1 MLLLKL
7 LLVPSLIALITL
19 AGRRWGPAVAGWLSG
34 FPVVAGP
41 VLLMIAIEQ
50 GPVFAAQAAQSS
62 LSTVLGNVSFGIGY
76 SWAALR
82 YPWYLCIIGGTL
94 GFAFAASLLTLFA
107 PSLWVA
113 LAVTLCG
120 LWLAPFAFPEKE
132 IVQPV
137 GPPSPLE
144 LPVRML
150 AGGALALGV
159 IIFAKPLGPTFS
171 GLLTVFP
178 VMGLV
183 FGVFSHVTWG
193 GGGAIR
199 LLGGMVKGLYAF
211 AAFCLA
217 VVITVPELGVG
228 LGFFIALGCA
238 VLVQIGTF
246 KRR

>member
-41 VLLMIAIEQ
+41 VLLMIAVEQ

-62 LSTVLGNVSFGIGY
+62 LSTVLATVSFGIGY

-113 LAVTLCG
+113 LVVTLCG
-120 LWLAPFAFPEKE
+120 LWLAPFAYPEME
-132 IVQPV
+132 ILQPV
-137 GPPSPLE
+137 GSPPPLE

-159 IIFAKPLGPTFS
+159 TIFASRLGPNFS
-171 GLLTVFP
+171 GLLTAFP
-178 VMGLV
+178 VLGLV
-183 FGVFSHVTWG
+183 FGVFSHFTWG
-193 GGGAIR
+193 GGGAMR
-199 LLGGMVKGLYAF
+199 LLSGMVKGLYAF
-211 AAFCLA
+211 ALFCLA
-217 VVITVPELGVG
+217 VVITVPKFGVG
-228 LGFFIALGCA
+228 RGFFIALGCA
-238 VLVQIGTF
+238 LLVQIGTF
-246 KRR
+246 RRR